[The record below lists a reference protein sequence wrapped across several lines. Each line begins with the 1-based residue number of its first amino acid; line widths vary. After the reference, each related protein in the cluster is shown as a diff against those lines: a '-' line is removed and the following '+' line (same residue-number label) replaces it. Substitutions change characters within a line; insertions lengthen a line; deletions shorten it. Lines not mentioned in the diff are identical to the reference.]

1 MNSSIPQSGADPGFQ
16 TRGFDLG
23 PPKAFL
29 CRGVR
34 GHPPPENFEIQ
45 VLGNAISDVLRPSNG
60 VLKSCFFKPKC
71 HSFFGD

>member
-29 CRGVR
+29 CGGVGGILPR
-34 GHPPPENFEIQ
+34 KI
-45 VLGNAISDVLRPSNG
+45 
-60 VLKSCFFKPKC
+60 LKFKSSEMRFPT
-71 HSFFGD
+71 F